1 MIELIQT
8 IPAVVSYHFFRRC
21 FRRRWWKEA
30 ELLSP
35 LCAAIPPHVDDDV
48 RPDYVNVL
56 MPHAKSRHVVSCCIR
71 DDDDDDDD
79 GAATAVA

>member
-56 MPHAKSRHVVSCCIR
+56 MPPTPNLGTLYPVVSAMMMMMMVVVQQQR
-71 DDDDDDDD
+71 
-79 GAATAVA
+79 